1 MLKMIIGNDYMKFEE
16 RHEIAEMLEILD
28 FFLENYK
35 GKSNKN
41 LLETAKKLSDKLD
54 TMEMCW

>member
-1 MLKMIIGNDYMKFEE
+1 MIIGNDYMKFEE